1 MPTTNNT
8 NPDIMTALGAPNTAI
23 QICYAQDYCV
33 HYSLIPIKMFIKLI
47 SIKPNLSKV
56 WKLEG
61 SKHLLANL
69 AWAVLLLK
77 DLHQIEDLRML

>member
-1 MPTTNNT
+1 
-8 NPDIMTALGAPNTAI
+8 
-23 QICYAQDYCV
+23 
-33 HYSLIPIKMFIKLI
+33 MFIKLI